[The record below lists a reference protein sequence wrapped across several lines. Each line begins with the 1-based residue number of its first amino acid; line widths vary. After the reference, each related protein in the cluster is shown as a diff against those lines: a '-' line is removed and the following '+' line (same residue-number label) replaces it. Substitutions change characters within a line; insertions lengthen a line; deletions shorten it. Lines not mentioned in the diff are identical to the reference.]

1 MSSSNKKDNISKNNK
16 DNKDNKDN
24 KNNKNS
30 KKYNTR
36 SIKKDKN
43 KKSLP
48 PKIDKD
54 NQNNQDN
61 IDDDNK
67 DFKRKFEEINK
78 FLDNNNT
85 IFIINNN
92 ENIKNEEVKLIK
104 NINDLFSSIKNN
116 KNNNPKI
123 NINQIKNN
131 NNKKHKKSDI
141 EYIDLYDDDEYDDD
155 EYDDDE
161 YDDDEYND
169 DDEYE
174 EENEIIDG
182 LDEELY
188 ELKNMRNK
196 LNKNNDLKDFKNEIK
211 SRIDLL
217 KKNEKDIIAN
227 PNFEKY
233 SAKEID
239 YFLKLS
245 KKNKKKVINIEK
257 IANKFYKEEIPLRF
271 RILNSNINDN
281 LKSIALKKVDYLNTI
296 SERSSEYFRT
306 LSYIENLCKIP
317 CGIYKKLQINNKNTP
332 DKISNFLNKSYNI
345 LSDNVYGHNKSKKQ
359 IIQIIAQWISN
370 PRLKGNVIGIHGHP
384 GVGKTRL
391 IKEGLSKALNIP
403 FVFIP
408 LGGVNDSAY
417 LTGHSFTYEGA
428 IHGKI
433 VDSLMKAG
441 CMNPIIY
448 FDELDKVSNTS
459 KGDEIINTLIHLT
472 DQTQNNKFYDKY
484 FYDIPLDLSKALI
497 IFTYN
502 NDHLINPILKDRMIR
517 INTDDY
523 TKTDKLN
530 IAQNYLIPEI
540 MKDFNISEDLIYFT
554 KDIIEYVINKTE
566 KEKGVR
572 NLRRSLETI
581 ISNLNLLMLTKT
593 NNNNFT
599 SIDFNIIFPV
609 KINEKIVD
617 KLIVPYDAFKNTSIE
632 HLYL

>member
-1 MSSSNKKDNISKNNK
+1 
-16 DNKDNKDN
+16 
-24 KNNKNS
+24 
-30 KKYNTR
+30 
-36 SIKKDKN
+36 
-43 KKSLP
+43 
-48 PKIDKD
+48 
-54 NQNNQDN
+54 
-61 IDDDNK
+61 
-67 DFKRKFEEINK
+67 
-78 FLDNNNT
+78 
-85 IFIINNN
+85 
-92 ENIKNEEVKLIK
+92 
-104 NINDLFSSIKNN
+104 
-116 KNNNPKI
+116 
-123 NINQIKNN
+123 
-131 NNKKHKKSDI
+131 
-141 EYIDLYDDDEYDDD
+141 
-155 EYDDDE
+155 
-161 YDDDEYND
+161 
-169 DDEYE
+169 
-174 EENEIIDG
+174 
-182 LDEELY
+182 
-188 ELKNMRNK
+188 
-196 LNKNNDLKDFKNEIK
+196 
-211 SRIDLL
+211 
-217 KKNEKDIIAN
+217 
-227 PNFEKY
+227 
-233 SAKEID
+233 
-239 YFLKLS
+239 
-245 KKNKKKVINIEK
+245 
-257 IANKFYKEEIPLRF
+257 
-271 RILNSNINDN
+271 
-281 LKSIALKKVDYLNTI
+281 
-296 SERSSEYFRT
+296 
-306 LSYIENLCKIP
+306 
-317 CGIYKKLQINNKNTP
+317 
-332 DKISNFLNKSYNI
+332 
-345 LSDNVYGHNKSKKQ
+345 
-359 IIQIIAQWISN
+359 
-370 PRLKGNVIGIHGHP
+370 
-384 GVGKTRL
+384 L

-617 KLIVPYDAFKNTSIE
+617 KLIIPYDAFKNTSIE